1 MPIKIFTLRMN
12 EQGIFDDTEIHTF
25 TTERQVLNYHKDFFI
40 HDNTP
45 VLSVFVE
52 YRDKKP
58 EHPTKQFFKE
68 RNANSKLETP
78 TSSKKKNVPAEKEPL
93 TPEQTKIFET
103 LRKWR
108 NQRAV
113 QDGRQPINVLLNVH
127 LEDIVRLMPRSTAG
141 LQKVSGIGPGKAG
154 KYGPFILSILHNT
167 PVEEIEVLEDGSLK
181 IKETLPNE
189 DVHS

>member
-1 MPIKIFTLRMN
+1 MN

-40 HDNTP
+40 HENAP

-52 YRDKKP
+52 YRNKKL

-68 RNANSKLETP
+68 RNAERRGTTTTRKSDESTN
-78 TSSKKKNVPAEKEPL
+78 KEPL
-93 TPEQTKIFET
+93 TPNQEMLYET

-108 NQRAV
+108 NQRAI
-113 QDGRQPINVLLNVH
+113 QDGRQPINVLLNAH

-167 PVEEIEVLEDGSLK
+167 PVEEIEVLEDGS
-181 IKETLPNE
+181 IRVQETLPNADSE
-189 DVHS
+189 NSNES

>member
-1 MPIKIFTLRMN
+1 MN
-12 EQGIFDDTEIHTF
+12 DQGIFDDTEIHTF

-40 HDNTP
+40 HENAP

-52 YRDKKP
+52 YRNKKP

-68 RNANSKLETP
+68 RNAERRGTTTTTTR
-78 TSSKKKNVPAEKEPL
+78 TSDTTTEKEPL
-93 TPEQTKIFET
+93 TPNQEMLYET

-108 NQRAV
+108 NQRAI

-181 IKETLPNE
+181 VKETPTNVE
-189 DVHS
+189 SSS